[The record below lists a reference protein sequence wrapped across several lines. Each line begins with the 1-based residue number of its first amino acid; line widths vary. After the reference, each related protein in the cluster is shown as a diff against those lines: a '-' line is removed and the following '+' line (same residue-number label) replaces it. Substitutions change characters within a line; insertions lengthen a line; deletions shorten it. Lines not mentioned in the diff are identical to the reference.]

1 MNIKRKKLTV
11 RDNWGLFTHSPCCRS
26 FICLK
31 VLPEGLIMEAKSKT
45 KKNKEKQHKE

>member
-1 MNIKRKKLTV
+1 MNIKRKKKTV

-31 VLPEGLIMEAKSKT
+31 VLPEGLIMEA
-45 KKNKEKQHKE
+45 EKQNKKKQGETA